1 MPREGVTE
9 LKTQQLEAL
18 GFSNIADVYW
28 NLPTAPLYEEITR
41 RREGHIAADGPAVML
56 TGEHTGR
63 SPKDKFIVEEPGSK
77 DLVWWE
83 GDSKPF
89 APERFALMTHR
100 ILAYMQNKELFVQDC
115 YAGAD
120 PAYRLRIRVITEQAW
135 HNLFARTMFIVPP
148 AEDLADYVPD
158 YTIVHVPNFLA
169 SPNIDGTH
177 SETFILM
184 NFATKLILIGGTGYA
199 GEIKKSVFSL
209 LNFILPQKRVL
220 SMHCSANVGD
230 DGDVALFFG
239 LSGTGKTTL
248 STAPNRLLIGDD
260 EHGWSRHGIFNFEG
274 GCYAKVIRLSEDSE
288 PDIYSC
294 TRRFGTVL
302 ENVVMDPHTRQLDL
316 DDDSLTENTRAA
328 YPITHLDSF
337 VPSGMGGHPNHIF
350 MLTCDA
356 FGILPP
362 IAQLTPEQAMYHFV
376 SGYTA
381 KVAGTERGL
390 GSEPEATFSPCF
402 GAPFMVMHPGVY
414 ANLLRERMLENN
426 VTCWLVNTGWSGGP
440 YGVGKRMSIGHT
452 RALINA
458 ALNGSLEKTPMVEDS
473 IFRFQIP
480 TRCPGV
486 PDDVLQ
492 PRKTWADKAA
502 YDEKARQLAQSFHEH
517 FKPLSYGMEAAV
529 QEAGPRVA

>member
-1 MPREGVTE
+1 MS
-9 LKTQQLEAL
+9 LKEVSEPGTKPLEAL
-18 GFSNIADVYW
+18 GFSNLTKVHW
-28 NLPTAPLYEEITR
+28 NFSTAPLYEQITHR
-41 RREGHIAADGPAVML
+41 NEGSIAADGPAVML

-63 SPKDKFIVEEPGSK
+63 SPKDKFIVEEPDSK

-83 GDSKPF
+83 GGSKPF
-89 APERFALMTHR
+89 TPERFALMQHR
-100 ILAYMQNKELFVQDC
+100 LLAYMQGKELFVQDC

-120 PAYRLRIRVITEQAW
+120 PEYRLRIRVITEKAW

-148 AEDLADYVPD
+148 DGDQVDFEPD
-158 YTIVHVPNFLA
+158 YTIIHAPDFHA

-184 NFATKLILIGGTGYA
+184 NFAAKLFLIGGTGYA
-199 GEIKKSVFSL
+199 GEITKSVFSL

-230 DGDVALFFG
+230 KGDVALFFG

-248 STAPNRLLIGDD
+248 STDPNRLLIGDD
-260 EHGWSRHGIFNFEG
+260 EHGWSDNGIFNFEG

-288 PDIYSC
+288 PDIYST
-294 TRRFGTVL
+294 TRRFGTIL
-302 ENVVMDPHTRQLDL
+302 ENVVMDPHSRQLNL
-316 DDDSLTENTRAA
+316 DDDSYTENTRAA
-328 YPITHLDSF
+328 YPITHRDSF
-337 VPSGMGGHPNHIF
+337 VPSGMGGHPKNIF

-356 FGILPP
+356 FGVLPP
-362 IAQLTPEQAMYHFV
+362 ISHLTPEQAMYHFV
-376 SGYTA
+376 SGYMA
-381 KVAGTERGL
+381 KVAGTEQGL
-390 GSEPEATFSPCF
+390 GDEPEATFSPCF

-414 ANLLRERMLENN
+414 ANLLRERMLESD
-426 VTCWLVNTGWSGGP
+426 VTCWLVNTGWCGGP

-458 ALNGSLEKTPMVEDS
+458 ALDGSLKQTPMVEDP
-473 IFRFQIP
+473 IFRFQVP
-480 TRCPGV
+480 TQCPDV

-492 PRKTWADKAA
+492 PRNTWADKAA

-517 FKPLSYGMEAAV
+517 FKPLSYGMEEAV
-529 QEAGPRVA
+529 QEAGPRID

>member
-1 MPREGVTE
+1 MPREDVPE
-9 LKTQQLEAL
+9 LKMQQLETL
-18 GFSNIADVYW
+18 GFSNVAKIHW

-41 RREGHIAADGPAVML
+41 RNEGLISADGPAVMQ

-77 DLVWWE
+77 DLIWWE

-100 ILAYMQNKELFVQDC
+100 ILAYMQNKEVFVQDC

-120 PAYRLRIRVITEQAW
+120 PDYRLRVRVITEKAW
-135 HNLFARTMFIVPP
+135 HNLFGRTMFIVPTT
-148 AEDLADYVPD
+148 AELAAYIPD
-158 YTIVHVPNFLA
+158 YTIIHAPDFHA

-177 SETFILM
+177 SKTFILM
-184 NFATKLILIGGTGYA
+184 NFATKLILIGGTSYA

-220 SMHCSANVGD
+220 SMHCSANIGD
-230 DGDVALFFG
+230 NGDVALFFG

-248 STAPNRLLIGDD
+248 STDPNRLLIGDD
-260 EHGWSRHGIFNFEG
+260 EHGWSDNGIFNFEG

-294 TRRFGTVL
+294 TRRFGTIL

-337 VPSGMGGHPNHIF
+337 VPSGMGGHPKHIF

-356 FGILPP
+356 FGVLPP
-362 IAQLTPEQAMYHFV
+362 IARLTPEQAMYHFV

-390 GSEPEATFSPCF
+390 GREPEATFSPCF

-414 ANLLRERMLENN
+414 ANLLRERMLEHN

-458 ALNGSLEKTPMVEDS
+458 ALDGRLENTPMAEDP

-480 TRCPGV
+480 VQCPDV
-486 PDDVLQ
+486 PGDVLQ
-492 PRKTWADKAA
+492 PRKTWSDKAA
-502 YDEKARQLAQSFHEH
+502 YDDKARRLAQSFHEH

-529 QEAGPRVA
+529 QEAGPRVG